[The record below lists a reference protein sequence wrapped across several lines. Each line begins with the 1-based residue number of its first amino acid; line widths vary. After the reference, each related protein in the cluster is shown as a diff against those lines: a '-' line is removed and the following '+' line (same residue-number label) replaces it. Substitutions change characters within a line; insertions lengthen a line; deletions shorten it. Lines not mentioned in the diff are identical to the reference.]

1 MPRPAILTLSLALLG
16 ACASKTP
23 IVPPVSPEETGVHH
37 IGKFVWYDL
46 ITDDVAAARQ
56 FYGALFGWEFRD
68 DDGDER
74 YITIV
79 HRGRQIGG
87 IAHVEPVEQQHDIS
101 QWVSWLSVPDVG
113 AAVEL
118 VQQAGGEVHRE
129 PKDLPNRGR
138 FALVSDPQGA
148 LVALLR
154 STGGDPPDAREVIEG
169 AWLWTELWTHDVE
182 SAVAF
187 YRDLAGYEREITDT
201 GLQQPYHVLMRDDRA
216 RGGVARLSRE
226 EVRPNWLPYILVDR
240 PGDLLP
246 RVDALGGRVVFAPDS
261 DVRSGTVAVIQ
272 DPTGAVLAI
281 QKWPL
286 EEEGGTG
293 R

>member
-1 MPRPAILTLSLALLG
+1 
-16 ACASKTP
+16 
-23 IVPPVSPEETGVHH
+23 
-37 IGKFVWYDL
+37 
-46 ITDDVAAARQ
+46 
-56 FYGALFGWEFRD
+56 
-68 DDGDER
+68 
-74 YITIV
+74 
-79 HRGRQIGG
+79 
-87 IAHVEPVEQQHDIS
+87 
-101 QWVSWLSVPDVG
+101 VPDVG

-154 STGGDPPDAREVIEG
+154 STGGDPPDVREVIEG

-182 SAVAF
+182 AAIAF
-187 YRDLAGYEREITDT
+187 YQDLAGYERELTDT
-201 GLQQPYHVLMRDDRA
+201 GLQQPYHVLTRGDRA
-216 RGGVARLSRE
+216 RGGVAQLARQ
-226 EVRPNWLPYILVDR
+226 EVRSNWLPYILVDR

-246 RVDALGGRVVFAPDS
+246 RVEELGGRVVFAPDN
-261 DVRSGTVAVIQ
+261 DVREGTVAVIQ